1 MGEPDFEIRT
11 ERIQN
16 HTKTEISRRKQFSPT
31 PAFVRFCQLLLVAL
45 SQFLH
50 SPKKT
55 PWVNSEPA
63 SRIAQASPTRSDCP
77 ESEAFSLTTNQVPP
91 SKSLCL
97 DEFFATVQRL
107 CKTTCT
113 KNRQRARLKT
123 LPPVQP

>member
-16 HTKTEISRRKQFSPT
+16 HTKAEISRRKQLSPT

-63 SRIAQASPTRSDCP
+63 SRIDQASPTRSDCP
-77 ESEAFSLTTNQVPP
+77 ESEVFSLTTNQVPRF
-91 SKSLCL
+91 KSRRWLS
-97 DEFFATVQRL
+97 FFATVQRL
-107 CKTTCT
+107 CKT
-113 KNRQRARLKT
+113 A
-123 LPPVQP
+123 